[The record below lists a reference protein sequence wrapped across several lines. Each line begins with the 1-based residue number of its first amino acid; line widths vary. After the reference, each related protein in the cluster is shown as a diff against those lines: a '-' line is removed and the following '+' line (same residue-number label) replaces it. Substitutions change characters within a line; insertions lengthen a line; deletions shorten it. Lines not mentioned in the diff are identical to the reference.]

1 MYLLATDTLVFYL
14 RGRED
19 VRRRL
24 LAVPSP
30 ELFTSSVCI
39 GELYYGAAKS
49 QLKSQLK
56 SELKSERPTDRK
68 TEVNRLR
75 DALQVIPLG
84 SVETERFGELKASLE
99 RRGERLAD
107 ADLMIAATALTH
119 NLIAVTHNLR
129 HFGRIDGLQVESWAE
144 R

>member
-1 MYLLATDTLVFYL
+1 MLDTDTLVFYL

-19 VRRRL
+19 VRRKL

-30 ELFTSSVCI
+30 ELFTSSVCL

-49 QLKSQLK
+49 Q
-56 SELKSERPTDRK
+56 RPADRK
-68 TEVNRLR
+68 TEVDRLR
-75 DALQVIPLG
+75 DALRVIPLG
-84 SVETERFGELKASLE
+84 NAETERFGELKALLE

-119 NLIAVTHNLR
+119 DLTAVTHNLR
-129 HFGRIDGLQVESWAE
+129 HFRRIDGLRVERWAE

>member
-1 MYLLATDTLVFYL
+1 MYLLDTDTLVFYL

-19 VRRRL
+19 VRRKL

-30 ELFTSSVCI
+30 ELFTSSVCL

-49 QLKSQLK
+49 Q
-56 SELKSERPTDRK
+56 RPADRK
-68 TEVNRLR
+68 TEVDRLR
-75 DALQVIPLG
+75 DALRVIPLG
-84 SVETERFGELKASLE
+84 NAETERFGELKALLE

-119 NLIAVTHNLR
+119 DLTAVTHNLR
-129 HFGRIDGLQVESWAE
+129 HFRRIDGLRVERWAE